1 MYIFDVHLV
10 VTLLRKMEK
19 QKETQVLKKMSSK
32 KDGKITVSKKHRWK
46 PGTVA
51 RREIRKFQKTTC
63 NLIGA
68 LPFRRLVRELA
79 QKLSEKENVRF
90 TATAVEA
97 LQEAAEGYV
106 VALMV
111 DTGLLAAFKKHESIC
126 AKDIMMALR
135 IRGERR

>member
-1 MYIFDVHLV
+1 
-10 VTLLRKMEK
+10 MEK
-19 QKETQVLKKMSSK
+19 QQETQQKKSMATK
-32 KDGKITVSKKHRWK
+32 KEGKLVSKKHRWK

-79 QKLSEKENVRF
+79 TNLANKENVRF
-90 TATAVEA
+90 SSTAVEA
-97 LQEAAEGYV
+97 LQEAAENYV

-111 DTGLLAAFKKHESIC
+111 DTGLLAAFKKKESIS
-126 AKDIMMALR
+126 ADDIMMALR
-135 IRGERR
+135 IRGEKR